1 MGFRT
6 ILILFSILII
16 IMFCQ
21 SIGYPFWDTLKSY
34 GIMYLYDKEVIRNSY
49 LNKKNIIFSIPDGT
63 FTSEKDWYPFMLHYD
78 ASSDFSR
85 YIGRELSCM
94 ILYSFGSFD
103 FMKGSSNIYNPNSPY
118 QGAFYGGYALF
129 EHDSQNP
136 PYGFDRNG
144 KLNMKE
150 IENMPLFDQTRLVL
164 PSVGCP
170 KNKIMFER
178 TITSIDNNLPYIGME
193 GWTRIN
199 AIIKTNAPTHT
210 FNSEKNIG
218 YLQYGKPHTKF
229 NSDKNYPLI
238 TLNGRIYVKYIN
250 ELKGTFILYAM
261 AKDQKTVDRC
271 DELILSHTKI
281 KKL

>member
-1 MGFRT
+1 MVFN
-6 ILILFSILII
+6 
-16 IMFCQ
+16 

-34 GIMYLYDKEVIRNSY
+34 GVMYIYDKGVIRNSY
-49 LNKKNIIFSIPDGT
+49 LNKKNILFSIPGGT

-78 ASSDFSR
+78 ASPDFSK

-103 FMKGSSNIYNPNSPY
+103 FMKGSSNIYNSNSPY

-129 EHDSQNP
+129 EDDSQNP

-144 KLNMKE
+144 KLNLEE
-150 IENMPLFDQTRLVL
+150 IQNIPLFDQTRLVL

-170 KNKIMFER
+170 RNAILFEK
-178 TITSIDNNLPYIGME
+178 TITSIDNNLSYIGME
-193 GWTRIN
+193 GWARIDAN
-199 AIIKTNAPTHT
+199 ITTNAPTHT
-210 FNSEKNIG
+210 FNGKNNIG
-218 YLQYGKPHTKF
+218 YLQYGKPHDKF
-229 NSDKNYPLI
+229 SGTENYPPI
-238 TLNGRIYVKYIN
+238 TLYGRIYVKYID

-261 AKDQKTVDRC
+261 AKNQDTVDNC
-271 DELILSHTKI
+271 DELILSHTII